1 MNKFQPSSWR
11 ARLLWLAMIWACS
24 VAALG
29 AAAGVLRFIMRSIGM
44 SA

>member
-1 MNKFQPSSWR
+1 MNPSQSSSWR
-11 ARLLWLAMIWACS
+11 TRLMWLAMIWTCS

-29 AAAGVLRFIMRSIGM
+29 AAAGVLRLVMRSIGM